1 MRHWYTPLLP
11 GEDNFPNSCQAALS
25 GTILRVYS
33 HVSQKRTPDTL
44 LTCLVSTSNIL
55 IVFFRELSTA
65 LESPN
70 LLSAPGA
77 SIASYVED
85 DPSSALAQL
94 LDQDLQK
101 RKYRLAAEDILQS
114 FLERKLME
122 CHPARIFL
130 HEVLA
135 GVILPMTVDKF
146 SEADWINSWI
156 IFLLDEEVNEVSPIV
171 QLGESFQNKREESH
185 LQDGEGNEVDA
196 KKEKRLSKAEVAM
209 QQAMKEAEELT
220 KMIEEEERRKKSG
233 ETRRS
238 DHMSSSS
245 MSLPSGDG
253 GEAIFGIETPAR
265 PRANTTTTSVT
276 GPERS
281 EAVKKAF
288 TSFDQIVTPSLSPPS
303 DPKESLHNAFIT
315 IMDLSASPNQSNPPD
330 RPFRSKPLS
339 EYLIQIE
346 PHASYSIPGW
356 IVTRRYTDIESLHE
370 ILVKLSVISGI
381 GHFLLTHSD
390 LPNWKGATRDQL
402 RKGLEIY
409 LNDALRE
416 RVLAQSEGM
425 KRFLEKG
432 DSWAANSPVSNT
444 LSNFTKGWP
453 NPKLFKNVGGNVLGA
468 LTKGP
473 QGAGKAFLEGVA
485 NGVGVMR
492 RNQNSPYTKITQPEE
507 GTGEGRRKL
516 LIGVYNPPKAVGEKG
531 SVAIVHDGGVAH
543 EDRVKETGTNG
554 MSRSRGNSLRDCFD
568 GVSGTDY
575 TSGSTNEETESSIP
589 PPMDMQDDFLDFS
602 PTSIERPP
610 LPPRP
615 VTIATVPTGDE
626 CAPEDIN
633 TVYSQE
639 EDGKATSDISS
650 PQSPEEI
657 SLNKTIT
664 STSSL
669 PLAAEVTKHT
679 TPSPPLPSL
688 SEQETQLI
696 VEIAF
701 TILSELF
708 TLSSAWTL
716 RRSLLN
722 VAKNIMLRPG
732 NNSLDATRL
741 LIQEKI
747 FEQVATDE
755 AVSQHISGLRETLF
769 PTNDEIE
776 ASEKLTRESRKAR
789 AKQRVH
795 DVSGG
800 GGGRIEEG
808 VEEEEREERRE
819 KARRL
824 LLEKGM
830 PGVLEG
836 VMGQAACREC
846 LGKVFDCLQV
856 KRVARGVVCGLLLE
870 VVRAVCQ

>member
-11 GEDNFPNSCQAALS
+11 GENNFPDSCQAVLT
-25 GTILRVYS
+25 GTLLRVYS

-44 LTCLVSTSNIL
+44 MTCLVSTSNIL

-65 LESPN
+65 LDSPN
-70 LLSAPGA
+70 LQSAPGT
-77 SIASYVED
+77 SIACYVED
-85 DPSSALAQL
+85 YPSSALAQL

-114 FLERKLME
+114 FLERRLME
-122 CHPARIFL
+122 CHPARTFL

-135 GVILPMTVDKF
+135 GIILPMTVDKF

-156 IFLLDEEVNEVSPIV
+156 IFLLDEEVNETNPIA
-171 QLGESFQNKREESH
+171 QLGESFQNELETSH
-185 LQDGEGNEVDA
+185 LQDREGCEGNT
-196 KKEKRLSKAEVAM
+196 KKEARLSKAEAAM
-209 QQAMKEAEELT
+209 QQAIKEAEELT
-220 KMIEEEERRKKSG
+220 KMIEEDERRKKSG

-238 DHMSSSS
+238 DHMSRSS
-245 MSLPSGDG
+245 MSLPSDG
-253 GEAIFGIETPAR
+253 GDAILGIETPAR
-265 PRANTTTTSVT
+265 SRASTTST
-276 GPERS
+276 SPGRS
-281 EAVKKAF
+281 DAVKKAF
-288 TSFDQIVTPSLSPPS
+288 TNFDQIVTPSLPPPS

-315 IMDLSASPNQSNPPD
+315 IMDLSTSPNQSSPTPD
-330 RPFRSKPLS
+330 RPLRSKPLS

-356 IVTRRYTDIESLHE
+356 IVTRKYTDIESLHE
-370 ILVKLSVISGI
+370 ILVKLSVISGF
-381 GHFLLTHSD
+381 GQFLLNHSD
-390 LPNWKGATRDQL
+390 IPNWKGVTRDQL
-402 RKGLEIY
+402 RKSLEIY
-409 LNDALRE
+409 LNDALRQKA
-416 RVLAQSEGM
+416 LAQSEGM

-432 DSWAANSPVSNT
+432 DSWTANSPVSNT
-444 LSNFTKGWP
+444 LSNLTKGWP

-492 RNQNSPYTKITQPEE
+492 RSQTPYAKLTQPEE
-507 GTGEGRRKL
+507 GEGEGRRKL
-516 LIGVYNPPKAVGEKG
+516 PIGVYNPPKTVGEKG
-531 SVAIVHDGGVAH
+531 SVAIVHESGVVH
-543 EDRVKETGTNG
+543 EDRVKEAGTNG
-554 MSRSRGNSLRDCFD
+554 ISRPRSDSLLDYLDGEAEIDRTPGSR
-568 GVSGTDY
+568 
-575 TSGSTNEETESSIP
+575 NEETEFSVP
-589 PPMDMQDDFLDFS
+589 PPMDMQDDFLDSS
-602 PTSIERPP
+602 PTSIKRPP

-615 VTIATVPTGDE
+615 VTTAAIPTGEVD
-626 CAPEDIN
+626 APEDVN
-633 TVYSQE
+633 PTHNQE
-639 EDGKATSDISS
+639 EGKATGDISLS
-650 PQSPEEI
+650 RPPEEM
-657 SLNKTIT
+657 SLNEATA

-669 PLAAEVTKHT
+669 PLAAEFTQHSA
-679 TPSPPLPSL
+679 PNPPLSSL

-701 TILSELF
+701 AILSELF

-747 FEQVATDE
+747 FEQATTDE
-755 AVSQHISGLRETLF
+755 AISQHILGLRETLF

-776 ASEKLTRESRKAR
+776 ASEKMIKESRKAR
-789 AKQRVH
+789 AKQKGLSV
-795 DVSGG
+795 GG
-800 GGGRIEEG
+800 GPEASEN
-808 VEEEEREERRE
+808 VEEEKEERRE

-824 LLEKGM
+824 LLERGM
-830 PGVLEG
+830 PKALEG

-856 KRVARGVVCGLLLE
+856 KHVARGVMCGLLLE